1 MSSPQSQW
9 QKLPG
14 VPPFGYKRQQ
24 DRYVLDRANA
34 PVVREFFEHFLLYGS
49 LRGAVRHISQKFR
62 KEIAVSTGKTW
73 LVNPVYRGDTPLR
86 KGKAN
91 TAAIVRDTHTAL
103 ISRDEAAQIDRL
115 LRRNKSLPRR
125 TASTPRSLS
134 GLMICQ
140 TCAQK
145 FTIASVQYQPKSK
158 PDQQEGYLYLR
169 CLTCPQKPKCRAIA
183 YQQVLTSVIEAIAQ
197 ELPPALSSAPLSQIE
212 LARSRLAETIQAQR
226 ELIPKIQ
233 ELLASGVLDQETATL
248 RLNNIY
254 REVANLEDQLS
265 QLPPPNLKA
274 IAANLAIPQFWL
286 DLSETERRFYL
297 REFLHSIKLEPH
309 TGAVQLQFMF

>member
-1 MSSPQSQW
+1 MTRQQAPCP
-9 QKLPG
+9 KLPG
-14 VPPFGYKRQQ
+14 VPPFGYKRQK

-34 PVVREFFEHFLLYGS
+34 PIVREFFEHFLLYGS

-73 LVNPVYRGDTPLR
+73 LVNPIYRGDTPLR
-86 KGKAN
+86 KGKAEM
-91 TAAIVRDTHTAL
+91 APILRDTHTPL

-125 TASTPRSLS
+125 TASAPRSLS
-134 GLMICQ
+134 GLVSCQ

-158 PDQQEGYLYLR
+158 PQQQDGYLYLR
-169 CLTCPQKPKCRAIA
+169 CLTCPKKSKCRAIT
-183 YQQVLTSVIEAIAQ
+183 YNQVLTSVIEAVSR
-197 ELPPALSSAPLSQIE
+197 ELPRALSAVPLSRIE
-212 LARSRLAETIQAQR
+212 LVRSQLTERIQAQTR
-226 ELIPKIQ
+226 LIPKIN
-233 ELLASGVLDQETATL
+233 ELQVANVLDHETAAL

-254 REVANLEDQLS
+254 REVAKLEDQLS
-265 QLPPPNLKA
+265 QLPPPNLQA

-297 REFLHSIKLEPH
+297 REFLRGIKLEPH
-309 TGAVQLQFMF
+309 SGAVELEFIF

>member
-9 QKLPG
+9 EKLPG
-14 VPPFGYKRQQ
+14 VPPFGYKRQK

-62 KEIAVSTGKTW
+62 KEIAVSTGRTW

-86 KGKAN
+86 KGKGS
-91 TAAIVRDTHTAL
+91 TAPIVRDTHTAL

-115 LRRNKSLPRR
+115 LRRNQSLPRR
-125 TASTPRSLS
+125 AASAPRSLS
-134 GLMICQ
+134 GLVVCQ
-140 TCAQK
+140 TCTQK

-158 PDQQEGYLYLR
+158 PRPPEGYLYLR

-183 YQQVLTSVIEAIAQ
+183 YEQVLTSVIKAITQ

-212 LARSRLAETIQAQR
+212 LARSRLAETIQAQSD
-226 ELIPKIQ
+226 LIPKIQ

-254 REVANLEDQLS
+254 REVARLEAELS

-274 IAANLAIPQFWL
+274 IVANLAISQFWL
-286 DLSETERRFYL
+286 DLSETERRFYF
-297 REFLHSIKLEPH
+297 REFLHSIKLQPH